1 MAIDRKRAEKA
12 RESQLESFLKPQ
24 TENVQETTADEGVS
38 KQEHSHEKTETKR
51 KKTNSDYI
59 RLDVADYKEY
69 LQMMAG
75 YDSMKSGKSISVTKY
90 IQSLISADMD
100 SRKVEYEKAKNI

>member
-24 TENVQETTADEGVS
+24 TENVQETMADEGAS
-38 KQEHSHEKTETKR
+38 EQEHSHEKTETKR

-69 LQMMAG
+69 LQTMAG

-90 IQSLISADMD
+90 IQSLISADMS

>member
-1 MAIDRKRAEKA
+1 MSIDKKRAEKA
-12 RESQLESFLKPQ
+12 RESQLEGFIKPQ
-24 TENVQETTADEGVS
+24 TENMQEATTEEELT
-38 KQEHSHEKTETKR
+38 KKNLSHKKTDAKK

-69 LQMMAG
+69 LQTMAG
-75 YDSMKSGKSISVTKY
+75 YDSMKSGKSVSVTKY

>member
-1 MAIDRKRAEKA
+1 MAIDKKRAEKA
-12 RESQLESFLKPQ
+12 RKSQLDSFMESQ
-24 TENVQETTADEGVS
+24 TENVQEKTTKEELTA
-38 KQEHSHEKTETKR
+38 KKRSHEKTETKK

-69 LQMMAG
+69 LQTMAG

-90 IQSLISADMD
+90 IQALISADMD